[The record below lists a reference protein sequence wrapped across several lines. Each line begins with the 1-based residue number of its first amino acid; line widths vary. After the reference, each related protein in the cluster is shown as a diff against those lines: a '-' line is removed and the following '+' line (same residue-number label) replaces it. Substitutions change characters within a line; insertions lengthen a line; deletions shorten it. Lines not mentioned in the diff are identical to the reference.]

1 MMTRA
6 RSGVLVLALACWTS
20 TALAE
25 EPPAPTKLD
34 DVIYKLSGR
43 WWYESRT
50 TERPVVSKGKAT
62 CRVLTGRSGVACA
75 FKRLD
80 GRIADEELLIGWDKG
95 TDKIRMLSVNS
106 DAETRLRVCDFA
118 DDALI
123 CEPTTSSVFEGTSR
137 ETTLFR
143 FEGGAITVVTES
155 LVKGKR
161 LRVETIATRKAT
173 KARASAKA
181 TPPSRPPATPAIDP
195 SVKPPPPV
203 GTILPRV
210 GTLASAKEGYENWS
224 GIVEVRA
231 GDPEVQRSIAA
242 ARAKGVVLDPGDAG
256 LALYADQLRAAGIQ
270 PERVSSTYFRW
281 TIPGTKKLVHVQSH
295 GPGATFDIDASIL

>member
-1 MMTRA
+1 MMTSA

-173 KARASAKA
+173 
-181 TPPSRPPATPAIDP
+181 
-195 SVKPPPPV
+195 V
-203 GTILPRV
+203 GTILPRA

-270 PERVSSTYFRW
+270 PESVSSTYFRW